1 MSIRRSLLTA
11 GLCVALLTSFG
22 SADEALKSGPQ
33 VGEQVPGPFHPLN
46 VTGAMA
52 GKKNCLYCQNGTS
65 PVAMIFAREVSPAL
79 THLLKKVD
87 AETSKNKRARMG
99 SFVVFLCDKEGCES
113 QLKNL
118 AEKEGL
124 KQIVLSIDNP
134 AGPQKYNVARDADIT
149 VVLYSDHTVRSNFA
163 YRAGQ
168 LNDQAIDQI
177 VASIPKILAVQ

>member
-33 VGEQVPGPFHPLN
+33 VGAQVPGPFHPLN

-65 PVAMIFAREVSPAL
+65 PVAMIFARETSPAL
-79 THLLKKVD
+79 AHLLKKID
-87 AETSKNKRARMG
+87 AETVKNKRARMG
-99 SFVVFLCDKEGCES
+99 SFVVFLSDKEGLES

-124 KQIVLSIDNP
+124 KQLVLSIDNP
-134 AGPQKYNVARDADIT
+134 AGPQNYNVARDADVT

-177 VASIPKILAVQ
+177 VGSIPKILAVQ

>member
-1 MSIRRSLLTA
+1 MNARRTLLTA
-11 GLCVALLTSFG
+11 GLCVVLVAGFG

-46 VTGAMA
+46 VTGAKA
-52 GKKNCLYCQNGTS
+52 GQKNCLYCQNGTS
-65 PVAMIFAREVSPAL
+65 PVAMIFAREVSPGLAQL
-79 THLLKKVD
+79 VKKID
-87 AETSKNKRARMG
+87 EETVKNKRARMG
-99 SFVVFLCDKEGCES
+99 SFVVFLSDKEGLQS
-113 QLKNL
+113 QLKSL
-118 AEKEGL
+118 SEKEGL

-134 AGPQKYNVARDADIT
+134 AGPQKYNVSRNADVT

-168 LNDQAIDQI
+168 LNDQAIEQV